1 MPTVFARRR
10 MLLGL
15 GLIAAGL
22 ATVAAVAQPPGGRG
36 RGPRGDADFAA
47 DREIF
52 HFLLDHRQE
61 ITRKIKVLETGVE
74 TVTETGS
81 AEVRDKLREHVA
93 AMHKRLKDKRG
104 IHLRDPLFA
113 EVFRNADKITM
124 KIEQTE
130 KGLKVTETS
139 DDPYVAKLIKAHAE
153 VVSKFLE
160 RGPLEVRENHPLP
173 K

>member
-1 MPTVFARRR
+1 MPAAFTRTR
-10 MLLGL
+10 MVLGLILLGL
-15 GLIAAGL
+15 ATSAAD
-22 ATVAAVAQPPGGRG
+22 AQPPGGRG

-47 DREIF
+47 DRETF

-61 ITRKIKVLETGVE
+61 ITRTIKVLENGVE
-74 TVTETGS
+74 TVTETKN
-81 AEVRDKLREHVA
+81 ADVRGKLCEHVA

-113 EVFRNADKITM
+113 EVFRHADKVSM
-124 KIEQTE
+124 KIEETE
-130 KGLKVTETS
+130 QGVKVTETS
-139 DDPYVAKLIKAHAE
+139 ADPYVAKLIKAHAE

-160 RGPLEVRENHPLP
+160 KGHLEVRENHPLP

>member
-1 MPTVFARRR
+1 MLTAILHPRFA
-10 MLLGL
+10 LGL
-15 GLIAAGL
+15 GLIFACLAA
-22 ATVAAVAQPPGGRG
+22 TYAQPPDGRG

-81 AEVRDKLREHVA
+81 AEVRDKLREHVS
-93 AMHKRLKDKRG
+93 AMHKRLKDRRG

-113 EVFRNADKITM
+113 DIFRHADKITM